1 VGCVALRF
9 FAQTENPMHRL
20 VVGVALLMLVGCG
33 RTTLNVEE
41 EFVVPIDGKFK
52 LVDAIKKEQ
61 TIKVNATST
70 EGPFSVFIYLEKNR
84 DAAEAEATKK
94 QFTDKTIAYKQGV
107 ESVENLEAR
116 IPANEAAVVMVWRSS
131 AKASKVKLKITN

>member
-1 VGCVALRF
+1 MKRLAL
-9 FAQTENPMHRL
+9 
-20 VVGVALLMLVGCG
+20 GVALLILAGCM

-41 EFVVPIDGKFK
+41 EFVVPADGKFK
-52 LVDAIKKEQ
+52 VIDAIKSEQ

-70 EGPFSVFIYLEKNR
+70 EGPFSVFVFLEKNR
-84 DAAEAEATKK
+84 DAAEGEANQKK
-94 QFTDKTIAYKQGV
+94 FSDKTIAHKQGV

-116 IPANEAAVVMVWRSS
+116 IPANESAIVMVWRSS